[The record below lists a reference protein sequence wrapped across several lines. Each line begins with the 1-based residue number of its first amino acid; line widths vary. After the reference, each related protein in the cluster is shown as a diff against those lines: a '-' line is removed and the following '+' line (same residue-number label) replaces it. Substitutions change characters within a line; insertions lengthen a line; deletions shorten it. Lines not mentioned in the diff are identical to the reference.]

1 MGSEKGLQKFLRSKM
16 LTLLVI
22 LVVVI
27 VLFTVWAAILGKQF
41 ISADTVMSIIDSIV
55 CTSFLAIGSGAL
67 LLTGF
72 LDLSVVAVGASGG
85 VLFAM
90 MMKSWLLPTPV
101 ALLLTL
107 LICAVAG
114 TINAVFVN
122 EFNMQPFIA
131 TLGTA
136 SIFAGL
142 RQCITWDSA
151 SMAPQNFSF
160 TNGFTKFLG
169 SYNVFG
175 FIPVTVLLMIIL
187 FVFYGVLLKKTKFG
201 NTVYLVGGNRTA
213 ARLSGLNPKRV
224 SYILFI
230 NNAVLAGVAGMI
242 TYMRTGLASQQAL
255 ANAMFTGLIA
265 AMIGGISFFGGSGG
279 MGGVFVGLCILQTFT
294 KGMTI
299 VNFDAYWVNIIQG
312 LLFVFALSFDMRNV
326 KKQNKFLNKKDKK
339 TPEKIAEKAGSGL

>member
-1 MGSEKGLQKFLRSKM
+1 M

-27 VLFTVWAAILGKQF
+27 ILFTVWSAILGKHF
-41 ISADTVMSIIDSIV
+41 VSADTAMSIIDSIV

-67 LLTGF
+67 LLTG
-72 LDLSVVAVGASGG
+72 LIDLSVVAIGASGG

-90 MMKSWLLPTPV
+90 MLKTWLLPTPV
-101 ALLLTL
+101 ALILTL
-107 LICAVAG
+107 LICAAFG
-114 TINAVFVN
+114 AINAVLVN

-131 TLGTA
+131 TMGTA
-136 SIFAGL
+136 SIITGL
-142 RQCITWDSA
+142 RQWITWDPV
-151 SMAPQNFSF
+151 SMSPQNFNY
-160 TNGFTKFLG
+160 TNEFTKFLG
-169 SYNVFG
+169 SYNIFG
-175 FIPVTVLLMIIL
+175 FIPVTVVLMIVL

-201 NTVYLVGGNRTA
+201 NTVYLVGGNRNA
-213 ARLSGLNPKRV
+213 ARLSGLNPKRI
-224 SYILFI
+224 SYTLFI
-230 NNAVLAGVAGMI
+230 NNAILTGVAGIVMF
-242 TYMRTGLASQQAL
+242 TRTGLASQLAL

-299 VNFDAYWVNIIQG
+299 VNFDAYWVNVIQG

-326 KKQNKFLNKKDKK
+326 RKQNKSLNKEKK
-339 TPEKIAEKAGSGL
+339 TPEKAAAGAGSGR